1 MQAGTVVAQRF
12 VIEHLAGEGGMG
24 EVYRATDIGSGT
36 PVALKVLRSA
46 GAQTEER
53 FQREV
58 AALERL
64 SHPAIVACL
73 GHGVLPGERPWLAM
87 EWLEGEDLARR
98 ITRGPLMP
106 EDALTIAR
114 TVAEA
119 LGAAHAIGVVHRD
132 VKPHNVFLVDRDPA
146 RVKVIDFGLAR
157 VTGTQTATLTGALVG
172 TPAYMAPEQIRGA
185 RDVDGRADLYALGA
199 LLFECLT
206 GQKPFVATDHI
217 LGVISQILFE
227 PAPRL
232 RAIAPSMPPEL
243 DALVAALLE
252 KDPERRLCPAS
263 EVATALSAIDPSRF
277 GPRPVLTE
285 RPPSLT
291 GEELRL
297 VSVVLLAAAP
307 LPSTSPLDDTV
318 LERRD
323 PELVQAVTRVAAPL
337 GGRIEAL
344 GDGTVLV
351 ALAGRGAATDQA
363 TAAARCA
370 LEMRALGAGRPLA
383 LTTGRG
389 SAGAGSLFS
398 DAAARAGALLRV
410 APADTAGIVIDETTR
425 GLLDARFAL
434 ERLGDLHVL
443 VGEDPS
449 GEPSR
454 QLAGRTTPFVGRERE
469 VGYIERLFEDVVGE
483 SRAAAAVVVGEAG
496 AGKSRLGREV
506 LASFRRIETS
516 VEIWVGRGEPLSAG
530 ASFGLIASALRD
542 AAKIRDGA
550 PAEVRH
556 DALCAFL
563 DARVAPG
570 NAERLTTFLGEL
582 VEAPR
587 PGADE
592 GELLRAARRDPM
604 LMGDQIR
611 LAFEDL
617 VEGVTTSRPLVL
629 VLEDLHWGDGPTVK
643 LLDRLL
649 RNLHAS
655 PLFVLALG
663 RPETLELFPGIFAER
678 EVHHLRLSGLSRRAA
693 ATLVRRSLGD
703 EAREEDVQVIVDRAA
718 GHPLFLEELAR
729 AAVESS
735 GSSTLP
741 ETVLAMVQSR
751 IERLPFEARRILRAA
766 SIFGETFWRGGVTAL
781 VGDALGPA
789 EVEQWISLLCDREV
803 VEARREA
810 RFPDE
815 REYGFRH
822 ALFREAAYAMLTPA
836 DCEVG
841 HALAGA
847 WLEAAG
853 ETRAAVLAEHFD
865 QGSDLE
871 RAVVHHHRAA
881 REALEAGDFVA
892 VNRHV
897 DRGIARGAAGRFLG
911 ECLAFK
917 AEAAHWQ
924 GAFEEAERLAE
935 EAMRVLEP
943 ATPRW
948 FEAAS
953 AFAIAAGRRLAQD
966 KLASLCGNLSE
977 LGARGEQSDAYI
989 QAAIRAGLQAFIAGQ
1004 YEVSQDLLRRILPCL
1019 EDPSGRELGTQALLQ
1034 VLAASR
1040 ASRAWRYDATARHF
1054 LEAAAIFERAGDLR
1068 SACSQRLDACFFF
1081 IDLGDAER
1089 ACELCH
1095 ELLAAANRLGLSR
1108 ILSAARG
1115 SLGGALYVLGQHDE
1129 ALVTLS
1135 EAERDLDT
1143 QGDMRLGGLTRI
1155 KLARCLL
1162 AQGELDAAAAKA
1174 LEARR
1179 LLAGMRRYDTMALSV
1194 LALIRLAQGD
1204 VPAALEHSEAAMAI
1218 LASIGR
1224 MGTDEIGVRLARV
1237 LALRAG
1243 GDSERM
1249 RVELAAARERVS
1261 WMASRLDTEEA
1272 RQRFL
1277 SRVTENR
1284 RVLEL
1289 AAEEGITGG

>member
-1 MQAGTVVAQRF
+1 MEAGTVVAQRF

-24 EVYRATDIGSGT
+24 EVYRATDTGSGM
-36 PVALKVLRSA
+36 PVALKVLRLA
-46 GAQTEER
+46 GAQVEER

-64 SHPAIVACL
+64 SHPAIVACV
-73 GHGVLPGERPWLAM
+73 GHGVLAGERPWLAM

-98 ITRGPLMP
+98 ITRGPLAP
-106 EDALTIAR
+106 DEALPIAR
-114 TVAEA
+114 AVAEA

-157 VTGTQTATLTGALVG
+157 VAGTQTATLTGALIG

-206 GQKPFVATDHI
+206 GQKPFLPTDNL

-232 RAIAPSMPPEL
+232 RSIVPSMPPEL

-252 KDPERRLCPAS
+252 KDPERRLCPAG
-263 EVATALSAIDPSRF
+263 EVATALSAIDPGRF
-277 GPRPVLTE
+277 VPRPIPSE

-307 LPSTSPLDDTV
+307 LPSASPLDDTV
-318 LERRD
+318 LDHRD
-323 PELVQAVTRVAAPL
+323 STLVQAITRVAAPL

-398 DAAARAGALLRV
+398 DAAARAGALLRL
-410 APADTAGIVIDETTR
+410 APADTSGIVIDETTR

-434 ERLGDLHVL
+434 SRIGELHVL
-443 VGEDPS
+443 VAEDPA
-449 GEPSR
+449 GEASR
-454 QLAGRTTPFVGRERE
+454 RAAGRATPFVGRERE

-483 SRAAAAVVVGEAG
+483 SRATAAVVVGEAG

-506 LASFRRIETS
+506 LASMRRIEPS

-530 ASFGLIASALRD
+530 APFGSIASALRD
-542 AAKIRDGA
+542 AAKLRDGTA
-550 PAEVRH
+550 AEVRH
-556 DALCAFL
+556 EALRSFL
-563 DARVAPG
+563 APRVAKANEP
-570 NAERLTTFLGEL
+570 RITTFLGEL

-592 GELLRAARRDPM
+592 GELLGAARRDPL

-629 VLEDLHWGDGPTVK
+629 VLEDLHWGDAPSVK

-649 RNLHAS
+649 RNLHAL

-678 EVHHLRLSGLSRRAA
+678 DVHHLRLSGLSRRAA
-693 ATLVRRSLGD
+693 ATLVRRSLGE
-703 EAREEDVQVIVDRAA
+703 EAREEDVQAIVDRGA

-741 ETVLAMVQSR
+741 ETVIAMVQSR

-766 SIFGETFWRGGVTAL
+766 SILGETFWRGGVAAL

-789 EVEQWISLLCDREV
+789 DVDQWIALLCDREV
-803 VEARREA
+803 VQARREA

-836 DCEVG
+836 DRAVG

-865 QGSDLE
+865 QGSDFE

-897 DRGIARGAAGRFLG
+897 DRVIARGAEGRVLG
-911 ECLAFK
+911 ECLGFK

-943 ATPRW
+943 GTPRW
-948 FEAAS
+948 FDAAS
-953 AFAIAAGRRLAQD
+953 ALAIAAGRRVAQD
-966 KLASLCGNLSE
+966 KLASLCATLSAF
-977 LGARGEQSDAYI
+977 GARGEQSDAFI
-989 QAAIRAGLQAFIAGQ
+989 QAAIRTGLQAFIIGQ
-1004 YEVSQDLLRRILPCL
+1004 YEASQDLSRSLQPFL
-1019 EDPSGRELGTQALLQ
+1019 EDPSGRELRTQALLQ

-1040 ASRAWRYDATARHF
+1040 ASRAWRYDATAKAF

-1068 SACSQRLDACFFF
+1068 SACSQRLDATFFF
-1081 IDLGDAER
+1081 IDLGEAER
-1089 ACELCH
+1089 ALGLCR
-1095 ELLAAANRLGLSR
+1095 ELLATGSRLGLSR
-1108 ILSAARG
+1108 IVSAARG
-1115 SLGGALYVLGQHDE
+1115 SVGSALYFLGRHDE
-1129 ALVTLS
+1129 AFATLS
-1135 EAERDLDT
+1135 EAERELDA

-1155 KLARCLL
+1155 KLGRCLL
-1162 AQGELDAAAAKA
+1162 AQGDLDRAAAKVE
-1174 LEARR
+1174 EARR
-1179 LLAGMRRYDTMALSV
+1179 LLSGMRRYDAMALSV
-1194 LALIRLAQGD
+1194 LATIRLAQGD
-1204 VPAALEHSEAAMAI
+1204 VAAALEPSEAAMAI

-1224 MGTDEIGVRLARV
+1224 MGTDEIGVRLSRV
-1237 LALRAG
+1237 LALRAAG
-1243 GDSERM
+1243 EHERM
-1249 RVELAAARERVS
+1249 REELSVARERVA
-1261 WMASRLDTEEA
+1261 WMASRLDAEEA
-1272 RQRFL
+1272 RQVFL
-1277 SRVTENR
+1277 SRVADNR

-1289 AAEEGITGG
+1289 AAEAGIVS